1 MASPGSLGLGARWW
15 KRRPWRWAGRRQPE
29 DEEKKMEKAEAGAV
43 IEGTTAS
50 FKEESNLVADPEQ
63 KALAQIKELVAA
75 ALAGGE
81 FDLPPP
87 RRSEFPATRHLL
99 QKILP

>member
-1 MASPGSLGLGARWW
+1 
-15 KRRPWRWAGRRQPE
+15 
-29 DEEKKMEKAEAGAV
+29 MEKAEAEAGAV

-50 FKEESNLVADPEQ
+50 FKEESNLVADLADPEQ

-87 RRSEFPATRHLL
+87 PRSATRPLL
-99 QKILP
+99 QKLVLLPKSSIYRMGS

>member
-1 MASPGSLGLGARWW
+1 MEVVDGKADEA
-15 KRRPWRWAGRRQPE
+15 AAQDE
-29 DEEKKMEKAEAGAV
+29 EEKKMEKAEAEAGAV

-50 FKEESNLVADPEQ
+50 FKEESNLVADLADPEQ

-87 RRSEFPATRHLL
+87 DRKSTRLNSSH
-99 QKILP
+99 